1 MKTSNTKELLLQAT
15 LKLISEKGY
24 LGATTREI
32 ANEAGVTE
40 ITLFRNFGS
49 KQLLF
54 EEVLKTYTF
63 LPRLKELL
71 PELEGLP
78 SAEALTLI
86 ATRFLLTL
94 KERKAMIKIMYQEV
108 TSYPGKIREVYNK
121 FGEEVRATLADY
133 IETLQERGEM
143 RKDVSP
149 DMAARVFF
157 AMFFS
162 YFRQEEIMRSG
173 GMKKQNMEKYIREV
187 LDIFMRGTLKEGR

>member
-1 MKTSNTKELLLQAT
+1 MRPMRTSNTKELLLQAT

-24 LGATTREI
+24 LGTTTREI

-49 KQLLF
+49 KELLF

-78 SAEALTLI
+78 IEEALTLI

-108 TSYPGKIREVYNK
+108 TSYPEKIREVYNK
-121 FGEEVRATLADY
+121 FTEEVWTILANF
-133 IETLQERGEM
+133 IRTLQERGQV
-143 RKDVSP
+143 RKDLSP
-149 DMAARVFF
+149 EIVARVYLAIFI
-157 AMFFS
+157 S
-162 YFRQEEIMRSG
+162 YFRQEEIMRTG

-187 LDIFMRGTLKEGR
+187 IDILRHGINK

>member
-1 MKTSNTKELLLQAT
+1 MRPMRTSNTKELLLRAT

-24 LGATTREI
+24 LGTTTREI

-49 KQLLF
+49 KELLF

-78 SAEALTLI
+78 IEEALTLI

-108 TSYPGKIREVYNK
+108 TSYPEKIREVYNK
-121 FGEEVRATLADY
+121 FTEEVWTILANF
-133 IETLQERGEM
+133 IRTLQERGQV
-143 RKDVSP
+143 RKDLSP
-149 DMAARVFF
+149 EIVARVYLAIFI
-157 AMFFS
+157 S
-162 YFRQEEIMRSG
+162 YFRQEEIMRTG

-187 LDIFMRGTLKEGR
+187 IDILRHGIIK